1 MIVRLLVVVVAF
13 ATAASTAGR
22 SNEGDYYDDP
32 FCPMGAAVGEEEEE
46 EEEGGSGGGSARLN
60 VHVVPHTH
68 DDLGWLK
75 TVDQYFHGWNN
86 T

>member
-32 FCPMGAAVGEEEEE
+32 FCPMGAAVGKEEEE
-46 EEEGGSGGGSARLN
+46 GSGGGSARLN

>member
-46 EEEGGSGGGSARLN
+46 EEEGNPTWVCRSAGGIDGSSGSGGRRSTLNARC
-60 VHVVPHTH
+60 
-68 DDLGWLK
+68 
-75 TVDQYFHGWNN
+75 
-86 T
+86 

>member
-1 MIVRLLVVVVAF
+1 
-13 ATAASTAGR
+13 
-22 SNEGDYYDDP
+22 
-32 FCPMGAAVGEEEEE
+32 VGEEEEE